1 MGKQLADERRDHEAV
16 GLLIVV
22 LYFADKEFLYLV
34 RSN

>member
-1 MGKQLADERRDHEAV
+1 MRGDHGAV